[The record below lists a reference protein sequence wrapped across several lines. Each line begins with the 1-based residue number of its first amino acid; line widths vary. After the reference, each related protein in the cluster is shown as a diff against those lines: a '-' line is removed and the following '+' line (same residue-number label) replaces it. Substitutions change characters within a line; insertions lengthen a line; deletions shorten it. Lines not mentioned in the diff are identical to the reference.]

1 MPSNIHTRY
10 YCNIFSIYPT
20 LPESL
25 SLSTCIYLYLLVSTC
40 IYLCQVAGVREP
52 PWSDENVEIFA
63 DNAPHVASGSG
74 TACTAWLD
82 SLLTQDGMV
91 DTFCHFHPNARRR
104 FTCWEQYRNMR

>member
-10 YCNIFSIYPT
+10 YCNIISIY
-20 LPESL
+20 LLYRNL
-25 SLSTCIYLYLLVSTC
+25 SLYLLVSTC
-40 IYLCQVAGVREP
+40 IYFPGNLCQVAGVREP